1 MGDCYAC
8 SPWRHD
14 WGVTVEF
21 QCRERLMG
29 DCYGGAVVVLVLAI
43 IAFQCRE
50 RLMGDCYK
58 AFYLSMAI
66 AGAYGFQCRER
77 LMGDCYVVP
86 PRDNASE
93 TEFRFSAANG

>member
-1 MGDCYAC
+1 
-8 SPWRHD
+8 
-14 WGVTVEF
+14 
-21 QCRERLMG
+21 
-29 DCYGGAVVVLVLAI
+29 
-43 IAFQCRE
+43 
-50 RLMGDCYK
+50 MGDCYK